1 MPALTTGRKRNAEA
15 VLTGFSTGTFDAR
28 PDRLDFRDHPGR
40 PPL

>member
-28 PDRLDFRDHPGR
+28 PDRLDLHDLPGR